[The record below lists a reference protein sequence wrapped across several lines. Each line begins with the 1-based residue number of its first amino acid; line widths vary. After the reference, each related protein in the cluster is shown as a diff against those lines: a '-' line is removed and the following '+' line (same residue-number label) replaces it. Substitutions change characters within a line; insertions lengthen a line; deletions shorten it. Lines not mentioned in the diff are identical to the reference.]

1 MWPDPD
7 NQKECSWPRPEA
19 AEKQIGMRGSWVAD
33 CSRCV
38 NSADARI
45 SGDGHV
51 FMSTQ
56 SARRITSLVA
66 GFVRDDSGVD
76 LVEYALLSALVGLA
90 GLVLFNLSTRMG

>member
-1 MWPDPD
+1 
-7 NQKECSWPRPEA
+7 
-19 AEKQIGMRGSWVAD
+19 
-33 CSRCV
+33 
-38 NSADARI
+38 
-45 SGDGHV
+45 V

-90 GLVLFNLSTRMG
+90 GLVLFNLSTRMGTTYSNWNNNAQSQWVPDAPVTPAP